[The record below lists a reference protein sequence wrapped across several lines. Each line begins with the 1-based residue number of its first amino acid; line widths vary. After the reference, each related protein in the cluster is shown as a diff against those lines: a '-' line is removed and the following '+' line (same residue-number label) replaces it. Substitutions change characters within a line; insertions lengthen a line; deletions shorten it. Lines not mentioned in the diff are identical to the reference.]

1 MSVIS
6 AAEYRQNAEFLNV
19 KENPA
24 LKRVTQAAAT
34 RQQLMRRIGAFELI
48 DGEYVGHIAT
58 LNFKCKAVIKAN
70 PYRAL
75 TTDADFI
82 VEQLDAE
89 VFAPELGF
97 AWEKTTEGQN
107 MTYLSVH
114 LDDPSFAKT
123 IVAVLVH
130 ARENMY
136 FLYWDRVTITEGE
149 IEKMLITEELQPYT
163 GVFRRISKVTDYLI
177 SIYPS
182 LQEIWEP
189 D

>member
-6 AAEYRQNAEFLNV
+6 ASEFLNV
-19 KENPA
+19 QENRS
-24 LKRVTQAAAT
+24 LKRTNDASGS

-58 LNFKCKAVIKAN
+58 LNFKCKAVIKEN

-75 TTDADFI
+75 TTDADYI
-82 VEQLDAE
+82 VEQIDAE
-89 VFAPELGF
+89 VFSPELGF
-97 AWEKTTEGQN
+97 AWEKTTDGQGI
-107 MTYLSVH
+107 TYLSVH
-114 LDDPSFAKT
+114 LDDPSFSKT

-189 D
+189 DLD